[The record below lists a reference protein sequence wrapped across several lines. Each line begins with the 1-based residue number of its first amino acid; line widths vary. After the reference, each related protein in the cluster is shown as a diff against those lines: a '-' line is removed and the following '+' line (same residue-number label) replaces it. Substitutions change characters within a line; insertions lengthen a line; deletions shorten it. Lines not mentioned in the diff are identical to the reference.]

1 MDLFEL
7 KLILDLRRLFI
18 WYTLLTP
25 FFRCP
30 SKLEELNETS
40 PRVCKPYLIA
50 RSHVE
55 PHITPYYDTYA
66 APYVDQA
73 RPYVEIFNQK
83 VYTPASSLAKSGY
96 DKYGAPAWQQAQD
109 FGAAHWK
116 SQVTPRLETAQ
127 NQAHQI
133 YMAQLGPYV
142 QQGVAVVSPYYQKAN
157 KAAFAFYWD
166 HFVPFYTR
174 SQPFIGKTYAVGQ
187 DILTTQVMPG
197 ARYSWSS
204 VVYFANSS
212 LWPHVTGLYSE
223 QVEPQLVKIGQRLA
237 SYREGKRLR
246 AVIEDLDRYECALF
260 VLGTLLVTDHA
271 F

>member
-1 MDLFEL
+1 M
-7 KLILDLRRLFI
+7 
-18 WYTLLTP
+18 
-25 FFRCP
+25 
-30 SKLEELNETS
+30 
-40 PRVCKPYLIA
+40 IA
-50 RSHVE
+50 RSHLE
-55 PHITPYYDTYA
+55 PHVIPYYDTYA

-73 RPYVEIFNQK
+73 RPYVETFNQK
-83 VYTPASSLAKSGY
+83 IYIPASGVAKAGY

-109 FGAAHWK
+109 FSAAQWK
-116 SQVTPRLETAQ
+116 AQVAPRLDAAQ
-127 NQAHQI
+127 NQVHQV
-133 YMAQLGPYV
+133 YMAQLDPYV
-142 QQGVAVVSPYYQKAN
+142 QQGVAVVSPYYKKVN
-157 KAAFAFYWD
+157 EAAFTVYWD

-223 QVEPQLVKIGQRLA
+223 QVEPQLVRIGQRLA

-246 AVIEDLDRYECALF
+246 AVVEDLDRYESDIF
-260 VLGTLLVTDHA
+260 VLDRFFVADHSL
-271 F
+271 